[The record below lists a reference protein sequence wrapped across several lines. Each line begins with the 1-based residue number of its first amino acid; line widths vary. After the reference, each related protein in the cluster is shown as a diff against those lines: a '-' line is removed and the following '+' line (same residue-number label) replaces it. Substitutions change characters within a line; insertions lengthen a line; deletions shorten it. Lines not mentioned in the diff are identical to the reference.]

1 MKKNSFKLV
10 ELALYYIVIF
20 FILREWLIPIMEL
33 TKTGFMGLILLF
45 VAISLLLSL
54 FRIHFIV
61 SWFVKIAYIT
71 WFITFVYGGVFIF
84 SRDGLY
90 FIVNDLQVNFAAL
103 LQGDWLSI
111 TNPFRTFLFF
121 VLIWMLVYLIHH
133 WITVRMSIFYFL
145 ILTVFFIATL
155 DTFTEYDGS
164 FAIVKVMLLGLMITS
179 LLFLK
184 RLVTQSNSEMNLF
197 KYVKLMTPVALL
209 VGVLSVV
216 AILLPKSPPQ
226 WPDPVPFIQSATGQ
240 GEGLEGDGNGV
251 SKVGYGENDSRLGG
265 SFVADDT
272 VVFLAESETKQY
284 WRVETKDVYT
294 SKGWEQSNYF
304 DGELL
309 SFAPDETIQHSL
321 PVGPEENTNTATVQV
336 LYPYNFII
344 QPYGMKSVGID
355 VPNFENQTVELMMDR
370 STEKMQMLVNRG
382 VIQLNEFTVQYSKPV
397 HLYSELQNPTEQID
411 ASITERYLQLPETL
425 PNRVKELAAEIVEGR
440 ETPYDQARAIELYFR
455 QNGFR
460 YDTQDV
466 AVPSEEQDYVDQ
478 FLFET
483 KVGYCDNFSTA
494 MVVLLRSVGIP
505 ARWVKGFA
513 GGDVVD
519 NNGSLSTY
527 EITNNHAHSWVE
539 AYIPNVGWVNFEPT
553 IGFNSTRSIDFD
565 VETETDDEQQDELI
579 AEEETEPTEEM
590 KDEKEEQQQ
599 TTSQEDASNVN
610 NAFNEMKLILI
621 VAIVLFV
628 IGVILLYKLRG
639 RWWPKVYV
647 KLQRQKKIDES
658 SFESFYLNLLKLLE
672 MKGFKRKDGQTLE
685 AYAKDVDSYYGTN
698 HMSNITK
705 AYEQFIYAKNSTN
718 IDFSKMKESWE
729 YLINRT
735 TS

>member
-33 TKTGFMGLILLF
+33 TKTGFIGLILLF

-54 FRIHFIV
+54 FRIHFII
-61 SWFVKIAYIT
+61 SWVVKIAYIT
-71 WFITFVYGGVFIF
+71 WFITFIYGGVFFF
-84 SRDGLY
+84 STEGMY
-90 FIVNDLQVNFAAL
+90 FIIDDLQVNFAAL
-103 LQGDWLSI
+103 LQGDWLGI

-121 VLIWMLVYLIHH
+121 ILIWMLVYLIHH

-155 DTFTEYDGS
+155 DTFTQYDGS
-164 FAIVKVMLLGLMITS
+164 FAIVKVMLLGLLITS

-184 RLVTQSNSEMNLF
+184 RLVIQSNSKINLI
-197 KYVKLMTPVALL
+197 KYTKLMAPVVVLI
-209 VGVLSVV
+209 GVISIIAV
-216 AILLPKSPPQ
+216 LLPKSPPQ
-226 WPDPVPFIQSATGQ
+226 WPDPIPFIQSATGQ
-240 GEGLEGDGNGV
+240 GEGIEGEGNGI

-272 VVFLAESETKQY
+272 VVFLVESETKQY
-284 WRVETKDVYT
+284 WRVETKDIYT

-309 SFAPDETIQHSL
+309 NFAPDETIRHSL
-321 PVGPEENTNTATVQV
+321 PVGPEENTNMATVQV

-344 QPYGMKSVGID
+344 QPYGMKSVDID
-355 VPNFENQTVELMMDR
+355 VPNFDNQTVELMMER
-370 STEKMQMLVNRG
+370 NTEKMQVLVNRG
-382 VIQLNEFTVQYSKPV
+382 VVQLNEFTVQYSKPV
-397 HLYSELQNPTEQID
+397 YLYSELQNPTEQID

-425 PNRVKELAAEIVEGR
+425 PDRVRELAAEIVEGR

-455 QNGFR
+455 QSGFR
-460 YDTQDV
+460 YDTEDV

-483 KVGYCDNFSTA
+483 RVGYCDNFSTA

-519 NNGSLSTY
+519 NNGSMSTY

-565 VETETDDEQQDELI
+565 IETDVEQQDELV
-579 AEEETEPTEEM
+579 AEEETEPTEVIE
-590 KDEKEEQQQ
+590 EEREEQQQ
-599 TTSQEDASNVN
+599 SASQGNTWFTNVK
-610 NAFNEMKLILI
+610 EMFEQIK
-621 VAIVLFV
+621 LFV
-628 IGVILLYKLRG
+628 IALIVLLIVGAVLLYKWRG
-639 RWWPKVYV
+639 KWWPKVYV

-658 SFESFYLNLLKLLE
+658 TFESFYLNLLKLLE
-672 MKGFKRKDGQTLE
+672 MKGFKRKEGQTLE
-685 AYAKDVDSYYGTN
+685 AYAKDVDMYYETY
-698 HMSNITK
+698 HMTNITK

-718 IDFSKMKESWE
+718 IDFDKMRESWE